1 MQPDGDISNYYYS
14 LRSLT
19 LKYKDKGIRKS
30 ELVTKTQFR
39 YSLENWNEI
48 WEMYF
53 LIKSFVKTL
62 LTRNVTYGSSSWYI
76 KPEIYIR

>member
-1 MQPDGDISNYYYS
+1 M
-14 LRSLT
+14 
-19 LKYKDKGIRKS
+19 KYKDKGIRKS

>member
-1 MQPDGDISNYYYS
+1 MQPDGDISNYYYY